1 MPNSKPLTQR
11 RALRALA
18 EGARPTMELLAD
30 ASGRSART
38 LALEAARDK
47 WALDRA
53 PQEDIAERVR
63 AIARPLLERLET
75 LGRAAVEEGG
85 KIDKAEIETIV
96 ALVRGL
102 DRIDIFMRP
111 PEEIAKEKQIRR
123 DENLADVLQR
133 INDRIVALAKEFAAG
148 LGAQG
153 DRQRGSG
160 TRKG

>member
-38 LALEAARDK
+38 LALEAAREK

-63 AIARPLLERLET
+63 AIARPLIERLET

-102 DRIDIFMRP
+102 DKIDIFMRP

-123 DENLADVLQR
+123 DEDLANVLQR
-133 INDRIVALAKEFAAG
+133 INNRIVELAKAFAAG
-148 LGAQG
+148 LVE
-153 DRQRGSG
+153 DRDRLRGGG

>member
-53 PQEDIAERVR
+53 PQEDVAERVR
-63 AIARPLLERLET
+63 IIAGMLLERVEAV
-75 LGRAAVEEGG
+75 GHAAMEEGG
-85 KIDKAEIETIV
+85 KIDKAEIEGIV
-96 ALVRGL
+96 ALIRSL
-102 DRIDIFMRP
+102 DRIDEFMRP
-111 PEEIAKEKQIRR
+111 PEEIAKEKQVRR
-123 DENLADVLQR
+123 DEDLADVLKR
-133 INDRIVALAKEFAAG
+133 INARIVTLAKEFAG
-148 LGAQG
+148 QLDPTG